1 MIIQAKCPHCLEA
14 VVFRA
19 NEILEF
25 DILPNE
31 KLGLEL
37 SDEQTISL
45 PCPNCKKESEFCLI
59 IEQDEHYEID

>member
-14 VVFRA
+14 VIFRKT
-19 NEILEF
+19 EILEF

-45 PCPNCKKESEFCLI
+45 SCPNCKKESEFCLI
-59 IEQDEHYEID
+59 IEQDECYEID

>member
-14 VVFRA
+14 VCFRKY
-19 NEILEF
+19 EILEF

-59 IEQDEHYEID
+59 IEQNELYEID